1 MPSTDESLDLWTHFH
16 KITTTKGR
24 WKQVGSERKRMP
36 LVVYWFVVF
45 ARIFSCSYLLVALHN
60 CPIAQ
65 LHMCQPSRQDIGPRL
80 RASPSSMSDP
90 PPIKN
95 IRFSQQP
102 PFPPFLDIDH
112 PLPLHSHSQA
122 LSATCF
128 CIFLLVEIA
137 LRSFFSV
144 SKENTPTFNKIYIV
158 WLQQLTK

>member
-1 MPSTDESLDLWTHFH
+1 MYVLCCGEYRRILGPMNTFSQNHDH
-16 KITTTKGR
+16 KR
-24 WKQVGSERKRMP
+24 PLEERKRMP

-45 ARIFSCSYLLVALHN
+45 ARLFSCSYLLHCSA
-60 CPIAQ
+60 IAQ

-137 LRSFFSV
+137 VRSLFFSF
-144 SKENTPTFNKIYIV
+144 EREHANFLLIGYRLFDFNN
-158 WLQQLTK
+158 

>member
-1 MPSTDESLDLWTHFH
+1 MYVLFCAEYRRILGPMNTFSQNHDH
-16 KITTTKGR
+16 KR
-24 WKQVGSERKRMP
+24 PLEAVRFRKK
-36 LVVYWFVVF
+36 
-45 ARIFSCSYLLVALHN
+45 ADASSCLLVCGVCKDIQLFLFVG
-60 CPIAQ
+60 CTAQ

-112 PLPLHSHSQA
+112 PLPLHAHSLA

-137 LRSFFSV
+137 VRSWFFSF
-144 SKENTPTFNKIYIV
+144 ERAQANFFNNRI
-158 WLQQLTK
+158 